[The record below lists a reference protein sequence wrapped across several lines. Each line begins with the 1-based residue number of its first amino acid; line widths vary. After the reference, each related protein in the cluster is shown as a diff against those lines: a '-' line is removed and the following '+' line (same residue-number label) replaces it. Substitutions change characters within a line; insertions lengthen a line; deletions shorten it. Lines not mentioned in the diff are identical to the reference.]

1 MKFWLVTCAVLF
13 ITAQFVFWLKQF
25 LLPLPVAIF
34 AGAFLAIASN
44 YEKGIV
50 SVFSTRKQSL
60 TETTT
65 IVSQTAS
72 LVEEVP
78 LLEETK

>member
-13 ITAQFVFWLKQF
+13 IAAQFVFWVKQF

-44 YEKGIV
+44 YDRG
-50 SVFSTRKQSL
+50 VFTAFKNEIQSPI
-60 TETTT
+60 E
-65 IVSQTAS
+65 QTAS
-72 LVEEVP
+72 LIEEEPPKLVEGLKE
-78 LLEETK
+78 

>member
-1 MKFWLVTCAVLF
+1 MKVWLVTCAVLF
-13 ITAQFVFWLKQF
+13 ITAQFIFWLKQF

-44 YEKGIV
+44 YEKGIF
-50 SVFSTRKQSL
+50 SVFDAPTQSF
-60 TETTT
+60 TEPTTM
-65 IVSQTAS
+65 ISQTAS

-78 LLEETK
+78 LLEERK